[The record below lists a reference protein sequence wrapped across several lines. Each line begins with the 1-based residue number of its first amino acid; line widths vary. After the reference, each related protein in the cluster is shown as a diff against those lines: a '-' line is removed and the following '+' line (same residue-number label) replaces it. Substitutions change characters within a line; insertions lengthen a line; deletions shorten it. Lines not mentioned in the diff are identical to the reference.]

1 MPTPVNEKK
10 IGYRK
15 YLKPEVVS
23 RLRNMNLRA
32 RLVVEGFITG
42 LHRSPYHGFS
52 VEFSEYRQYM
62 PGDEIRHIDWK
73 VYGKTNRFYI
83 KQFEEETNLKS
94 YLLLDSSGSMGYSST
109 GVTKLEYASYLAA
122 ALSYL
127 MIEQRDAVGLVTF
140 DKKIQKYLP
149 PRSMKSYL
157 PQILR
162 ELERAQC
169 SEVTD
174 VAGTFHEMAERIHRR
189 GLIIVL
195 SDLYDEPE
203 NVMSGLKHFRHKKHE
218 VIVFHILD
226 PIEINFDF
234 KKNVLFKDLE
244 TGEQLM
250 TQPWHIKAEYQKRIK
265 SFIENY
271 KRQCRLNQIDYVL
284 LNTSLDFDYAL
295 MEYLTK
301 RKRIG
306 G

>member
-1 MPTPVNEKK
+1 MMASEK
-10 IGYRK
+10 IDYRK

-23 RLRNMNLRA
+23 RLKNMNLRA

-62 PGDEIRHIDWK
+62 PGDEIRHMDWK

-94 YLLLDSSGSMGYSST
+94 YLLVDASGSMGYSSHDI
-109 GVTKLEYASYLAA
+109 TKLEYASYLAA
-122 ALSYL
+122 ALTYL

-149 PRSMKSYL
+149 PRSVKSYL
-157 PQILR
+157 PLILR
-162 ELERAQC
+162 ELEKIKC
-169 SEVTD
+169 SEITD
-174 VAGTFHEMAERIHRR
+174 ISSTFHEMAERIHRR
-189 GLIIVL
+189 GLIVIL

-203 NVMSGLKHFRHKKHE
+203 KVISGLKHFRHKKHE

-226 PIEINFDF
+226 PLEISFNF
-234 KKNVLFKDLE
+234 NRNSLFKDME
-244 TGEQLM
+244 TGEQLN
-250 TQPWHIKAEYQKRIK
+250 TQPWHIKAEYQKRVQQFIK
-265 SFIENY
+265 NY
-271 KRQCRLNQIDYVL
+271 KRQCRLNQIDYVSL
-284 LNTSLDFDYAL
+284 DTSLDFDYAL
-295 MEYLTK
+295 MEYLIK

>member
-1 MPTPVNEKK
+1 MIGNEKIDYK
-10 IGYRK
+10 K

-23 RLRNMNLRA
+23 RLKNMKLRA

-52 VEFSEYRQYM
+52 VEFSEYRPYI

-94 YLLLDSSGSMGYSST
+94 YLLLDVSGSMGYSSHKI
-109 GVTKLEYASYLAA
+109 TKLEYASYLAA
-122 ALSYL
+122 ALTYL
-127 MIEQRDAVGLVTF
+127 MIEQRDAVGLVAF
-140 DKKIQKYLP
+140 DKKIRKYLP
-149 PRSMKSYL
+149 PRSITSYL

-162 ELERAQC
+162 ELEHIEC
-169 SEVTD
+169 SEITD
-174 VAGTFHEMAERIHRR
+174 VSSTFHEMAERIHRR
-189 GLIIVL
+189 GLIVIL

-203 NVMSGLKHFRHKKHE
+203 KVISGLKHFRHKKHE

-226 PIEINFDF
+226 PMEINFDF
-234 KKNVLFKDLE
+234 NRNSLFKDME
-244 TGEQLM
+244 TGDELT
-250 TQPWHIKAEYQKRIK
+250 TQPWHIKAEYQKRVK
-265 SFIENY
+265 QFIENY
-271 KRQCRLNQIDYVL
+271 KRQCRLNGIDYVS
-284 LNTSLDFDYAL
+284 LNTSQDFDLAL
-295 MEYLTK
+295 MEYLIK

>member
-1 MPTPVNEKK
+1 MLESEK
-10 IGYRK
+10 IDYRK

-23 RLRNMNLRA
+23 RLKNMNLRA

-62 PGDEIRHIDWK
+62 PGDEIRHMDWK
-73 VYGKTNRFYI
+73 AYGKTNRFYI

-94 YLLLDSSGSMGYSST
+94 YLLVDASGSMGYSSHSI
-109 GVTKLEYASYLAA
+109 TKLEYASYLAA
-122 ALSYL
+122 ALTYL

-140 DKKIQKYLP
+140 DEKIRKYLP
-149 PRSMKSYL
+149 PRSVKSYL

-162 ELERAQC
+162 ELEKINC

-174 VAGTFHEMAERIHRR
+174 ISNTFHEMAERIHRS
-189 GLIIVL
+189 GLIVIL

-203 NVMSGLKHFRHKKHE
+203 KVISGLKHFRHKKHE

-226 PIEINFDF
+226 PIEISFNF
-234 KKNVLFKDLE
+234 NRNALFKDME
-244 TGEQLM
+244 TGEQLT
-250 TQPWHIKAEYQKRIK
+250 TQPWHIKAEYQKRVQQ
-265 SFIENY
+265 FIENY
-271 KRQCRLNQIDYVL
+271 KRQCRLNQIDYVSL
-284 LNTSLDFDYAL
+284 DTSLDFDYAL
-295 MEYLTK
+295 MEYLIK

>member
-1 MPTPVNEKK
+1 MAL
-10 IGYRK
+10 IGSEVVDYRK

-23 RLRNMNLRA
+23 RLKNMSLRA

-94 YLLLDSSGSMGYSST
+94 YLLLDASGSMGYSSQH
-109 GVTKLEYASYLAA
+109 VTKLEYASYLAA
-122 ALSYL
+122 ALTYL

-140 DKKIQKYLP
+140 DKKIRKYLP
-149 PRSMKSYL
+149 PRSIKSYL

-162 ELERAQC
+162 ELDQIKC
-169 SEVTD
+169 GEVTD
-174 VAGTFHEMAERIHRR
+174 VATTFHEMAEQIHRR
-189 GLIIVL
+189 GLIVIL
-195 SDLYDEPE
+195 SDLFDEPDR
-203 NVMSGLKHFRHKKHE
+203 VISGLKHFRHKKHE

-226 PIEINFDF
+226 PMEINFDF
-234 KKNVLFKDLE
+234 KRNALFKDLE
-244 TGEQLM
+244 TGEELT
-250 TQPWHIKAEYQKRIK
+250 TQPWHIKTEYQKRVK
-265 SFIENY
+265 QFIENY
-271 KRQCRLNQIDYVL
+271 KRKCRSNQIDYI
-284 LNTSLDFDYAL
+284 SLDTSWDFDHAL
-295 MEYLTK
+295 MEYLIK

>member
-1 MPTPVNEKK
+1 MPVHEK
-10 IGYRK
+10 IDTRK
-15 YLKPEVVS
+15 YLHPEVVS
-23 RLRNMNLRA
+23 RLKNMSLRA

-94 YLLLDSSGSMGYSST
+94 YLLLDSSGSMGYASNKVS
-109 GVTKLEYASYLAA
+109 KLNYASYLAA
-122 ALSYL
+122 ALTYL

-140 DKKIQKYLP
+140 AQKIKSYLP

-157 PQILR
+157 HQILR
-162 ELERAQC
+162 ELEHIQC
-169 SEVTD
+169 SETTD
-174 VAGTFHEMAERIHRR
+174 VSNTFHEIAERIHRR
-189 GLIIVL
+189 GLIIIL
-195 SDLYDEPE
+195 SDLFDEPDK
-203 NVMSGLKHFRHKKHE
+203 VISGLKHFRHKNHE

-226 PIEINFDF
+226 PMEIHFNF
-234 KKNVLFKDLE
+234 KRNALFKDME
-244 TGEQLM
+244 TGEELT
-250 TQPWHIKAEYQKRIK
+250 TQPWHIKTEYRKKVKQ
-265 SFIENY
+265 FIENY
-271 KRQCRLNQIDYVL
+271 KRQCRLNNIDYVL
-284 LNTSLDFDYAL
+284 LDTSWDFDRAL
-295 MEYLTK
+295 MEYLMK

>member
-1 MPTPVNEKK
+1 MLANEK
-10 IGYRK
+10 IDYRK

-23 RLRNMNLRA
+23 RLKNMSLRA

-94 YLLLDSSGSMGYSST
+94 YLLVDISGSMGYSSQ
-109 GVTKLEYASYLAA
+109 GITKLEYASYLAA
-122 ALSYL
+122 ALGYL
-127 MIEQRDAVGLVTF
+127 MIEQRDAVGLVTY
-140 DKKIQKYLP
+140 DEKIRKYLP

-157 PQILR
+157 PQILG
-162 ELERAQC
+162 ELEKVKC
-169 SEVTD
+169 SELTD
-174 VAGTFHEMAERIHRR
+174 IAQTFHEMAERIQRR
-189 GLIIVL
+189 GLIIIL
-195 SDLYDEPE
+195 SDLYDEPDR
-203 NVMSGLKHFRHKKHE
+203 VISGLKHFRHKKHE

-226 PIEINFDF
+226 PLEISFNF
-234 KKNVLFKDLE
+234 KRNAVFKDME
-244 TGEQLM
+244 TGEQLT
-250 TQPWHIKAEYQKRIK
+250 TQPWHIKADYQKRVK
-265 SFIENY
+265 QFIENY
-271 KRQCRLNQIDYVL
+271 KRQCRLNRIDYVPL
-284 LNTSLDFDYAL
+284 DTSLDFDYAL

-301 RKRIG
+301 RKGIG

>member
-1 MPTPVNEKK
+1 MPMMTPIKND
-10 IGYRK
+10 YRK
-15 YLKPEVVS
+15 YLDPELVA
-23 RLRNMNLRA
+23 RIKNIQLRA

-94 YLLLDSSGSMGYSST
+94 YLLLDSSGSMGYASRQIS
-109 GVTKLEYASYLAA
+109 KLDYAATLAA
-122 ALSYL
+122 ALAYL

-140 DKKIQKYLP
+140 NKTISKYLP

-157 PQILR
+157 LQILR
-162 ELERAQC
+162 ELATIQC
-169 SEVTD
+169 NETTD
-174 VAGTFHEMAERIHRR
+174 VASTFHEMAERIHRR

-203 NVMSGLKHFRHKKHE
+203 KVISGLKHFRHKKHE
-218 VIVFHILD
+218 VIVFHTLD
-226 PIEINFDF
+226 PMEIHFDF
-234 KKNVLFKDLE
+234 TRSCRFKDLE
-244 TGEQLM
+244 SGEEID
-250 TQPWHIKAEYQKRIK
+250 TQPWHIQADYQKK
-265 SFIENY
+265 VKQFIENY
-271 KRQCRLNQIDYVL
+271 KRQCRLSQIDYVPL
-284 LNTSLDFDYAL
+284 ITSQQFDMAL
-295 MEYLTK
+295 MEYLAK

>member
-1 MPTPVNEKK
+1 MPTVENEK
-10 IGYRK
+10 IDYRK

-23 RLRNMNLRA
+23 RLKNMHLRA

-94 YLLLDSSGSMGYSST
+94 YLLLDASGSMGYSSHNI
-109 GVTKLEYASYLAA
+109 TKLEYASYLAA
-122 ALSYL
+122 ALTYL
-127 MIEQRDAVGLVTF
+127 MIEQRDAVGLITF

-149 PRSMKSYL
+149 PRSVKSYL

-162 ELERAQC
+162 ELEQTKC
-169 SEVTD
+169 SQITD
-174 VAGTFHEMAERIHRR
+174 IANTFHEMAERIHRR
-189 GLIIVL
+189 GLIVIL

-203 NVMSGLKHFRHKKHE
+203 NVISGLKHFRHKKHE

-226 PIEINFDF
+226 PMEINFNF
-234 KKNVLFKDLE
+234 KRNALFKDME
-244 TGEQLM
+244 TGEELT
-250 TQPWHIKAEYQKRIK
+250 TQPWHIKAEYKKRVRN
-265 SFIENY
+265 FIENY
-271 KRQCRLNQIDYVL
+271 KRQCRLNRIDYV
-284 LNTSLDFDYAL
+284 SLDTSQQFDYAL
-295 MEYLTK
+295 MEYLIK

>member
-1 MPTPVNEKK
+1 MLVSEK
-10 IGYRK
+10 IDYRK

-23 RLRNMNLRA
+23 RLKNMNLRA

-94 YLLLDSSGSMGYSST
+94 YLLVDASGSMGYSSH
-109 GVTKLEYASYLAA
+109 GITKLEYASYLAA

-140 DKKIQKYLP
+140 DEKITKYLP
-149 PRSMKSYL
+149 PRSVKSYL
-157 PQILR
+157 PQILT
-162 ELERAQC
+162 ELEKINC
-169 SEVTD
+169 NKITD
-174 VAGTFHEMAERIHRR
+174 IANTFHEMAERINRR
-189 GLIIVL
+189 GLIVIL

-203 NVMSGLKHFRHKKHE
+203 NVISGLKHFRHKKHE

-226 PIEINFDF
+226 PIEISFNF
-234 KKNVLFKDLE
+234 KRNALFKDME
-244 TGEQLM
+244 TGEKLT
-250 TQPWHIKAEYQKRIK
+250 TQPWHIKAEYQKQVRQ
-265 SFIENY
+265 FIQNY
-271 KRQCRLNQIDYVL
+271 KRQCRLNRIDYVS
-284 LNTSLDFDYAL
+284 LNTLLDFDYAL
-295 MEYLTK
+295 MEYLIK
-301 RKRIG
+301 RRRIG

>member
-1 MPTPVNEKK
+1 MLEIEK
-10 IGYRK
+10 IDYRK

-23 RLRNMNLRA
+23 RLKNMNLRA

-52 VEFSEYRQYM
+52 VEFSEYRPYM

-94 YLLLDSSGSMGYSST
+94 YLLVDASGSMGFSSH
-109 GVTKLEYASYLAA
+109 GITKLEYASYLAA
-122 ALSYL
+122 ALTYL

-140 DKKIQKYLP
+140 DKLIKKYLP
-149 PRSMKSYL
+149 PRSVKSYL
-157 PQILR
+157 PLILR
-162 ELERAQC
+162 ELEKIKC

-174 VAGTFHEMAERIHRR
+174 ISNTFHEMAERIHRR
-189 GLIIVL
+189 GLIVIL

-203 NVMSGLKHFRHKKHE
+203 KVISGLKHFRHKKHE

-226 PIEINFDF
+226 PIEISFNF
-234 KKNVLFKDLE
+234 NRNALFKDME
-244 TGEQLM
+244 TGEQLT
-250 TQPWHIKAEYQKRIK
+250 TQPWHIKAEYQKRVQRFIK
-265 SFIENY
+265 NY
-271 KRQCRLNQIDYVL
+271 KRQCRLNQIDYISL
-284 LNTSLDFDYAL
+284 DTSLDFDYAL
-295 MEYLTK
+295 MEYLIK